1 MEFDASEL
9 RTLAADL
16 GKAGYD
22 ATRKAQQVV
31 RKSALDVQTVAA
43 EKAPVDTGFLKA
55 SIGVDMAGDDL
66 TAIIGP
72 SASYGRF
79 VEEGTSRMAPQPYMS
94 PALDA
99 VTPGFVAAME
109 QLGGDIL

>member
-1 MEFDASEL
+1 MEFDASGL

-16 GKAGYD
+16 GKAGHD
-22 ATRKAQQVV
+22 ATRKAQLVV
-31 RKSALDVQTVAA
+31 RKSALDLQTIAA
-43 EKAPVDTGFLKA
+43 ERAPVDTGFLKA
-55 SIGVDMAGDDL
+55 SIGVDMAGGSL
-66 TAIIGP
+66 SAVIGP

-79 VEEGTSRMAPQPYMS
+79 VEEGTGRMAPQPYLG

-109 QLGGDIL
+109 SLGGGML

>member
-16 GKAGYD
+16 GKAGYG
-22 ATRKAQQVV
+22 ATRKAQLVV
-31 RKSALDVQTVAA
+31 RKSALDLLTVAA
-43 EKAPVDTGFLKA
+43 ERAPVDTGFLKA
-55 SIGVDMAGDDL
+55 SIGVDMAGDSL
-66 TAIIGP
+66 SAVIGP
-72 SASYGRF
+72 SASYGRW

-94 PALDA
+94 PALNA

-109 QLGGDIL
+109 SIGGEML

>member
-16 GKAGYD
+16 GKAGYG
-22 ATRKAQQVV
+22 ATRKAQQAV
-31 RKSALDVQTVAA
+31 RKSAIDVQNIAA
-43 EKAPVDTGFLKA
+43 ERAPVDTGFLKA
-55 SIGVDMAGDDL
+55 SIGVDMAGDSL
-66 TAIIGP
+66 SAVIGP
-72 SASYGRF
+72 SASYGRW

-94 PALDA
+94 PALNA

-109 QLGGDIL
+109 SLGGEML

>member
-16 GKAGYD
+16 GKAGHG
-22 ATRKAQQVV
+22 ATRKAQLVV
-31 RKSALDVQTVAA
+31 RKSALDLLTVAA
-43 EKAPVDTGFLKA
+43 ERAPVDTGFLKA
-55 SIGVDMAGDDL
+55 SIGVDMAGDSL
-66 TAIIGP
+66 SAVIGP
-72 SASYGRF
+72 SASYGRR

-94 PALDA
+94 PALNA

-109 QLGGDIL
+109 SIGGEML